1 MMMDRDD
8 ITPTP
13 DEAAGTKKKKAPAR
27 KAKATRAAAEA
38 EGEGDEDTGPSGDEK
53 KTAAKKTTKKTA
65 AKKTTKKAAA
75 KKTAAKKAAAKTA
88 SDAEAD
94 VEADDD
100 GAEAGGRKK
109 TAKKKAAAKK
119 TAKKK
124 TARKK
129 AAVAVG
135 LDDDLA
141 DAGEVDPYFG
151 DDEGG
156 DASGRALVIVESPA
170 KARTINKFLGKDFK
184 VMASMGHVRDLP
196 ENDLAVDIEHDFEPH
211 YEPIPSKKKV
221 IGELRKHAAN
231 AREIYLACDPD
242 REGEAIAWHI
252 RELLPP
258 TLRRRTSRVTF
269 NQITKDAVRRAF
281 EHPRDIDMNKVNA
294 QQARRILDRIVGFKL
309 SQLLWKKVRRGLS
322 AGRVQSV
329 AVKMVVE
336 REKEIRAFVPVEY
349 WEVDT
354 TLESP
359 RLRGE
364 LPPADEPDA
373 PPPWRFDASLV
384 RWRGERLD
392 PAGARIANE
401 EQAREVERLLS
412 HARYEVRSV
421 EQKERRNNPRQPFIT
436 STLQAAASSELGFGA
451 QRTMSIAQSLYEG
464 VTLGDEGAVGLITY
478 MRTDSFNLAP
488 EAVAEAREF
497 IRERFG
503 PAYLPEQ
510 PPVYKRGKLAVA
522 AQEAHEAIRPTSVL
536 RTPEQVAPF
545 LDADQLKLYTL
556 IWRRFVACQMTPA
569 RYMNMTVDVGVRPAD
584 AADGEDVAVL
594 RATGSRLLFDGH
606 LRVSGREQGDRLLP
620 PLEQGEVVEL
630 VPPPRIQQKFTQPP
644 PRYTEASLIK
654 MLEKEGIG
662 RPSTYATIIQTIQDR
677 GYVVQRNRALHA
689 TTKGEIVTKKL
700 SDFFRD
706 IMDYGYTRNME
717 TNLDRVE
724 GAVEALAPIDSDGG
738 ADETV
743 GGAPPPVDD
752 GVAET
757 LPPLDWREL
766 LRGFYHDFS
775 RDLERAHEDMK
786 RVNED
791 AETTSYPCP
800 KCGTPMQKLYNT
812 REFTQF
818 LGCPKYPECMTR
830 VPLDEEGK
838 PAPEQTVDVK
848 CHKCGKELVLKSGRR
863 GRFFACSG
871 YPECKQTFE
880 VGPDGMPV
888 PKPDVEA
895 KCPDCGEDM
904 VVRRGRTGSF
914 LGCSAY
920 PKCRG
925 TLPLVQDEQ
934 GNWKV
939 GERGQRQEMPKVD
952 IKCESCGKPMAIKR
966 SRRGPFLG
974 CTGYPKC
981 RQTAKL
987 PDDIKLPERAKPKP
1001 FGEDCEK
1008 CGKPLVIRE
1017 GRRGP
1022 FVSCSGYPGCRNTRN
1037 LPAGAVAA
1045 DAPAS

>member
-1 MMMDRDD
+1 MMMDHDD
-8 ITPTP
+8 TAPTP
-13 DEAAGTKKKKAPAR
+13 DDAAGKKKKAPAR
-27 KAKATRAAAEA
+27 KAKATKAKASKARAADD
-38 EGEGDEDTGPSGDEK
+38 GDDDDDGDGASSGK
-53 KTAAKKTTKKTA
+53 KAPKKKAVAKKKA
-65 AKKTTKKAAA
+65 TKKAARA
-75 KKTAAKKAAAKTA
+75 G
-88 SDAEAD
+88 
-94 VEADDD
+94 ADDD
-100 GAEAGGRKK
+100 GADGADDGG
-109 TAKKKAAAKK
+109 KKKATKKKAAKK

-124 TARKK
+124 TARKP
-129 AAVAVG
+129 AAIEFDDGDG
-135 LDDDLA
+135 LGDGAEVEAFIGDDGGDDD
-141 DAGEVDPYFG
+141 
-151 DDEGG
+151 GG
-156 DASGRALVIVESPA
+156 SGKALVIVESPA
-170 KARTINKFLGKDFK
+170 KAKTINKFLGKDFR

-196 ENDLAVDIEHDFEPH
+196 KNDLAIDIEHDFEPH
-211 YEPIPSKKKV
+211 YEPIPEKKKV
-221 IGELRKHAAN
+221 IGELRKYAAN

-252 RELLPP
+252 RELLPA

-269 NQITKDAVRRAF
+269 NQITKDAVQRAF
-281 EHPRDIDMNKVNA
+281 EHARDVDMNKVNA
-294 QQARRILDRIVGFKL
+294 QQARRVLDRIVGFKL

-336 REKEIRAFVPVEY
+336 RELEIRAFNPVEY
-349 WEVDT
+349 WEVET
-354 TLESP
+354 TLDSP

-364 LPPADEPDA
+364 GGAADQAAAPAGGEA
-373 PPPWRFDASLV
+373 HPPWRFDANLV

-392 PAGARIANE
+392 PAGARIANQ
-401 EQAREVERLLS
+401 EQASEVERLLTD
-412 HARYEVRSV
+412 ARYEVRSV
-421 EQKERRNNPRQPFIT
+421 EQKERRNNPKQPFIT
-436 STLQAAASSELGFGA
+436 STLQASASSELSFGA
-451 QRTMSIAQSLYEG
+451 QRTMRIAQGLYEG
-464 VTLGDEGAVGLITY
+464 VTIGAEGAVGLITY

-488 EAVAEAREF
+488 EAVAEARDF
-497 IRERFG
+497 IQAQFG
-503 PAYLPEQ
+503 PAYLPEK
-510 PPVYKRGKLAVA
+510 PPVYKRGKQAVA
-522 AQEAHEAIRPTSVL
+522 AQEAHEAIRPTAVD
-536 RTPEQVAPF
+536 RTPERMAPF

-569 RYMNMTVDVGVRPAD
+569 RFMGMTVEVGARPAGAAEDVGI
-584 AADGEDVAVL
+584 L

-606 LRVSGREQGDRLLP
+606 LRVSGREQSDRLLP
-620 PLEQGEVVEL
+620 PLEQGEAIEL
-630 VPPPRIQQKFTQPP
+630 VPPPRTQQKFTQPP

-654 MLEKEGIG
+654 KLESEGIG

-677 GYVVQRNRALHA
+677 GYVTQVSRALHA
-689 TTKGEIVTKKL
+689 TTKGEVVTRKL
-700 SDFFRD
+700 GDYFGD

-724 GAVEALAPIDSDGG
+724 GAVEALGPIDSDGG

-743 GGAPPPVDD
+743 GGASSMGAVSDDD
-752 GVAET
+752 GET

-766 LRGFYHDFS
+766 LRGFYQDFS
-775 RDLERAHEDMK
+775 RDLEKAHEEMK

-838 PAPEQTVDVK
+838 PAPEQKVDAQ
-848 CHKCGKELVLKSGRR
+848 CHKCGKDLLLKSGRR

-871 YPECKQTFE
+871 YPDCKQTFE

-888 PKPDVEA
+888 AKPDIEA
-895 KCPDCGEDM
+895 KCPTCSEDM

-939 GERGQRQEMPKVD
+939 GEKGQRQELPKVD
-952 IKCESCGKPMAIKR
+952 VKCDACGKPMAIKR

-981 RQTAKL
+981 RQTGKL
-987 PDDIKLPERAKPKP
+987 PDDIKLPERAKPQP
-1001 FGEDCEK
+1001 FGEDCEQ
-1008 CGKPLVIRE
+1008 CGKPLVVRE

-1037 LPAGAVAA
+1037 LPAGAVIPSPAS
-1045 DAPAS
+1045 APASP